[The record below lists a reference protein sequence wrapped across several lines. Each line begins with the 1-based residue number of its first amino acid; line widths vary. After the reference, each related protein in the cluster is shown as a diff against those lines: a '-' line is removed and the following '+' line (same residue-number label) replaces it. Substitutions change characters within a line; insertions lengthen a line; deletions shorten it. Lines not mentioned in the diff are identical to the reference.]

1 MICANCLGSSF
12 GFWEDLVLQ
21 EILKRHR
28 FVCGKDLLPALWEG
42 PQVSQLGP
50 MAMTRCAKA
59 VAKDTSGVYR
69 AARAGVELG
78 TAKHLW
84 DKLFTGNEGRPPD
97 QHGQNSAARS
107 KEDQR

>member
-1 MICANCLGSSF
+1 MGSSC

-28 FVCGKDLLPALWEG
+28 FVCGNDLFPALWEG
-42 PQVSQLGP
+42 PHRSQLAP
-50 MAMTRCAKA
+50 VAMTRCAQA
-59 VAKDTSGVYR
+59 VAEDTSGLYR
-69 AARAGVELG
+69 AARAGPELG

-84 DKLFTGNEGRPPD
+84 DKLSTGNEGRPPD
-97 QHGQNSAARS
+97 QHGQNSTARS